1 MPGVTIGHGVV
12 CGAGSIITKDV
23 PHFAVVAGVPARII
37 KFRFSEEMIAELL
50 RIGWWDW
57 SRAKIKRNKRFFES
71 DLTTTPPSDLAAII
85 VP

>member
-1 MPGVTIGHGVV
+1 MFSLHEQFQFCSLVEEKGPTVIGSNVWIGDRVLLLPGVTIGHGVV

-50 RIGWWDW
+50 RIG
-57 SRAKIKRNKRFFES
+57 
-71 DLTTTPPSDLAAII
+71 
-85 VP
+85 